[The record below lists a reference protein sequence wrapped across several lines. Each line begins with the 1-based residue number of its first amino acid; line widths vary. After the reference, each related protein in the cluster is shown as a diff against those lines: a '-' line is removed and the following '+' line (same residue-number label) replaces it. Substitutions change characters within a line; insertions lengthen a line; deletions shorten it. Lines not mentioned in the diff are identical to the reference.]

1 MLNRRQVLK
10 RIATLVGSA
19 LSSSTLAAALSARR
33 PAGGVSDGE
42 WQPLVLKDDLDELV
56 ATLAEL
62 IIPRTD
68 TRGARDAKVHE
79 FIDLMLAEWMQ
90 PAERLSF
97 LTGLADV
104 DERARKAHRAS
115 FVDCSEAQQTV
126 ILEKLEEEAQ
136 KELATAAKKAE
147 KEERKAKKRAEKGK
161 ETRPATGMPSPRPFF
176 SHLKE
181 LTLVGYYTSEIGAT
195 EELNHVIVFDE
206 YEGCVPLDEVGA
218 AWSS

>member
-1 MLNRRQVLK
+1 MLNRREVLK
-10 RIATLVGSA
+10 RIAALVGGA
-19 LSSSTLAAALSARR
+19 LSSSTVAAALAAAR
-33 PAGGVSDGE
+33 PVGSGSGGE
-42 WQPLVLKDDLDELV
+42 WQPQVLKDNLGERV

-68 TRGARDAKVHE
+68 TPGARDAKVHE

-104 DERARKAHRAS
+104 EERARKAHRAS
-115 FVDCSEAQQTV
+115 FVDCSEAQQTA
-126 ILEKLEEEAQ
+126 ILEELEDEAR
-136 KELATAAKKAE
+136 KELATAPRRAKKAE
-147 KEERKAKKRAEKGK
+147 RKARKRAEKGK
-161 ETRPATGMPSPRPFF
+161 ETKVANDTAALRPFF

-181 LTLVGYYTSEIGAT
+181 LTLVGYYTSELGAT

-206 YEGCVPLDEVGA
+206 YEGCVPLDEIGA

>member
-1 MLNRRQVLK
+1 MLNRREVLK
-10 RIATLVGSA
+10 RIAALVGGA
-19 LSSSTLAAALSARR
+19 LSSSTVAAALAAAR
-33 PAGGVSDGE
+33 PVGSGSGGE
-42 WQPLVLKDDLDELV
+42 WQPQVLKDNLGERV

-68 TRGARDAKVHE
+68 TPGARDAKVHE

-90 PAERLSF
+90 PAERQNF

-104 DERARKAHRAS
+104 RERAWKAHRAS
-115 FVDCSEAQQTV
+115 FIDCTEAQQTM
-126 ILEKLEEEAQ
+126 ILEKLEEKAQ
-136 KELATAAKKAE
+136 KELAAAAKKAE
-147 KEERKAKKRAEKGK
+147 KAERKAKSRAEKGQ